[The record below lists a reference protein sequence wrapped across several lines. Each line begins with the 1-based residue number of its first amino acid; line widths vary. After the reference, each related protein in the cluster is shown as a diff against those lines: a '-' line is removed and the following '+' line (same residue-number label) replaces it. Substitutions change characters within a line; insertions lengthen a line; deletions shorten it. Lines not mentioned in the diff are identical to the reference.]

1 MDIRSEKDVDIKSEI
16 DKFEIEDDVVIVKL
30 EEVYILISKFLFFK
44 KVLCYKKKIYDYDE
58 DEVCV
63 DY

>member
-1 MDIRSEKDVDIKSEI
+1 M
-16 DKFEIEDDVVIVKL
+16 
-30 EEVYILISKFLFFK
+30 SKFLFFK

-63 DY
+63 DYQFFFYYFKYVQEYLDEFYVYCK

>member
-30 EEVYILISKFLFFK
+30 EEV
-44 KVLCYKKKIYDYDE
+44 
-58 DEVCV
+58 
-63 DY
+63 